1 MNAGA
6 ALEAALHRPL
16 AVLPLPMVGLA
27 ARALAA
33 TVVPLL
39 HPALAGRVRDTVV
52 ALRPDLD
59 PAAAIVAARDNL
71 TRGYCE
77 IPGLTRLWNAGR
89 IAVAGALPGD
99 TPVIIAWVH
108 TGNPEVLPLAL
119 ARIGVRPIGIAA
131 PQPDARR
138 ARIVAAQREASGVR
152 VLPEHGPAALRAA
165 LRVLERRDGALVIAI
180 DEVGADGRING
191 PSLGR
196 DLPTR
201 GNLALVARLA
211 ARAGATVVPA
221 WVERHPQGRFTL
233 HLAPAVAADMRA
245 IDAVLGAAVR
255 RLLPQWWFV
264 GQWRA

>member
-1 MNAGA
+1 M
-6 ALEAALHRPL
+6 P
-16 AVLPLPMVGLA
+16 LPLVGLT

-39 HPALAGRVRDTVV
+39 HPGLAGRVRDTVA

-77 IPGLTRLWNAGR
+77 IPGLGRLWDAGR
-89 IAVAGALPGD
+89 IGVVGTLPGD
-99 TPVIIAWVH
+99 TPTIVAWVH

-119 ARIGVRPIGIAA
+119 ARIGARPIGIAA
-131 PQPDARR
+131 PQPDPRR
-138 ARIVAAQREASGVR
+138 ARIVAAQRETAGVR
-152 VLPEHGPAALRAA
+152 VLPEHGAAALRAA
-165 LRVLERRDGALVIAI
+165 LRVLEQRDGALVIAI
-180 DEVGADGRING
+180 DDVAPDGRING

-196 DLPTR
+196 DLPAG
-201 GNLALVARLA
+201 GNLSLVARLA
-211 ARAGATVVPA
+211 ARTGAVVVPA
-221 WVERHPQGRFTL
+221 WVERHPHARFTL
-233 HLAPAVAADMRA
+233 HLAPAMAPDACTV
-245 IDAVLGAAVR
+245 DAVLDAAVR